1 MPLEAS
7 GAMQTAGL
15 IAVVVA
21 EIAVSM
27 PLALAASSAPRAGQT
42 LRVTATAYCQD
53 GKTKSGAHTHE
64 GIVAADPRVLPVGSV
79 VRIESPRQYSG
90 IYTVMDTGGA
100 IDGRKLDIFI
110 PDCARAKKF
119 GRQTVQI
126 RVLRQG
132 WNPRATK
139 PH

>member
-1 MPLEAS
+1 MPLEHS
-7 GAMQTAGL
+7 GTMQTAGL
-15 IAVVVA
+15 IAVVVT
-21 EIAVSM
+21 EIAVFS
-27 PLALAASSAPRAGQT
+27 PFALAAAAPPHPGQT
-42 LRVTATAYCQD
+42 LQVTATAYCQD
-53 GKTKSGAHTHE
+53 GKTKSGAQTRE

-79 VRIESPRQYSG
+79 VRIESPRAYAG

-119 GRQTVQI
+119 GRQMLRI

-132 WNPRATK
+132 WNPRAAT

>member
-1 MPLEAS
+1 
-7 GAMQTAGL
+7 MQTAGL

-21 EIAVSM
+21 EIAVST
-27 PLALAASSAPRAGQT
+27 PLALAAASAPRAGQT
-42 LRVTATAYCQD
+42 LHVTATAYCQD

-79 VRIESPRQYSG
+79 VRIESPRAYSG

-100 IDGRKLDIFI
+100 IDGRRLDIFI